1 MRCTQAA
8 HHQHR
13 LERRDTITVSSDNL
27 NAAQTEY
34 RAGKLAFERGQYR
47 QSVSALEKACA
58 LVDRNSPL
66 GGEMQMWLVTA
77 YQAIG
82 QPQDAIALCRQ
93 LSQHPNWQ
101 TRQQGRRLLYILEA
115 PKLEKSPEW
124 LTQIPD
130 LSKLEDSTS
139 EYQRGS
145 SSGKRRSPP
154 RRWQPK
160 NEPLDPSEIEPE
172 DDRFVW
178 GALGLA
184 IAILVLLVG
193 VSLNMPIQ

>member
-1 MRCTQAA
+1 M
-8 HHQHR
+8 
-13 LERRDTITVSSDNL
+13 SSDNL

-58 LVDRNSPL
+58 LVDRHSPL

-82 QPQDAIALCRQ
+82 QQQDAIALCRQ

-115 PKLEKSPEW
+115 PKLEKRPEW

-130 LSKLEDSTS
+130 LSKIEESAS

-145 SSGKRRSPP
+145 SSGKHRSPP

-160 NEPLDPSEIEPE
+160 TEALDPSQIEPE
-172 DDRFVW
+172 DDRFMW

-193 VSLNMPIQ
+193 ISLNPPIQ